1 MSIELRGHH
10 LLCLLGFRGMG
21 YSEGFAR
28 NMRRVYETL
37 RREPETLVE
46 IVAGADEI
54 CRAFPCD
61 QPNHCGDAGVTV
73 RDDTVLRH
81 LQLATG
87 DRLPWR
93 QIQERIANQVRPAHL
108 LERVL
113 PIPGSLA
120 SEEKPAIRA
129 ASPLKSLLPGD
140 TR

>member
-108 LERVL
+108 LEWCDGCPWL
-113 PIPGSLA
+113 PYGVCEQGVANI
-120 SEEKPAIRA
+120 A
-129 ASPLKSLLPGD
+129 AGGGLPELP
-140 TR
+140 